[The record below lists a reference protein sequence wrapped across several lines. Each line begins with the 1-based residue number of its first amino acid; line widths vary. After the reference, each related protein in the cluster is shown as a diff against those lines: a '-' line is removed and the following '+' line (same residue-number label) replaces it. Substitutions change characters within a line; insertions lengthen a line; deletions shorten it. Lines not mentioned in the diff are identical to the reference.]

1 MVFWQYESSAQVTE
15 MGKRTES
22 AQKALTGQSDQKNY
36 QGLPEMSHDENP
48 SFVPSQRENVQP
60 VGTP

>member
-1 MVFWQYESSAQVTE
+1 